1 LLLCEL
7 NKQRVAG
14 TSLKKVSVKRNLSYL
29 YRVLDLFK
37 DHIDSCFPELME
49 QRFIVACSGGLDSV
63 VLAHLCKGSG
73 MSFALAHC
81 NFRLRGA
88 ESDEDERF
96 VGQLAHS
103 LEVPFFVV
111 RFDTIDYVRSHGLSV
126 QLAAREL
133 RYEWFSTLREKEGY
147 AYVLTAHHLDD
158 MLETFLIN
166 LSRGTGLDG
175 LTGIPANSNRIIRP
189 LLPFRRS
196 ELQDFANQQGLSWRE
211 DSSNEETKYLRNKI
225 RHHLVPV
232 LKELHPSFLDNFK
245 MTQGYLS
252 DAARMLQQHV
262 TTLKESLFIPYFNGY
277 KIDLKELNRLEPL
290 NGYLYALFKDYG
302 FTAWAD
308 VEGLLTAMSGKEV
321 HSKTHRL
328 IKDRKYL
335 LLQQIQ
341 EETDN
346 DGVAAA
352 LESPGDLPVKLVI
365 EPAEAIEEKDNT
377 ILYVDKETLN
387 HNLTVR
393 KRKKGDYFYPLGMN
407 GKKKVSKFFKDEKMD
422 AVAKENQWLL
432 CCGDDIVWIIGR
444 RADDR
449 FKITSDTKNI
459 LKITLKE

>member
-1 LLLCEL
+1 LY
-7 NKQRVAG
+7 KQLAAG
-14 TSLKKVSVKRNLSYL
+14 TSSKKMSVKRNLSYL
-29 YRVLDLFK
+29 YQVLDLFK
-37 DHIDSCFPELME
+37 DHINSCFPELME
-49 QRFIVACSGGLDSV
+49 QPLIVACSGGLDSV
-63 VLAHLCKGSG
+63 VLAHLCNVTG

-81 NFRLRGA
+81 NFGLREA

-96 VGQLAHS
+96 VEQLAHS
-103 LEVPFFVV
+103 LDVPFFVV
-111 RFDTIDYVRSHGLSV
+111 HFDTMDHVRSHGLSI
-126 QLAAREL
+126 QMAAREL
-133 RYEWFSTLREKEGY
+133 RYQWFSTLCEKEGY
-147 AYVLTAHHLDD
+147 TYVLTAHHLDD
-158 MLETFLIN
+158 TLETFLIN

-175 LTGIPANSNRIIRP
+175 LTGIPARSNGILRP

-196 ELQDFANQQGLSWRE
+196 EIQDFANQQHLSWRE

-225 RHHLVPV
+225 RHHLVPD

-252 DAARMLQQHV
+252 DAAKMLQQHV
-262 TTLKESLFIPYFNGY
+262 NKVKESLFTPYFNGY
-277 KIDLKELNRLEPL
+277 KIDLKALNSLEPL
-290 NGYLYALFKDYG
+290 NGYLYALFKEYG

-341 EETDN
+341 KGTDPEGMATTL
-346 DGVAAA
+346 DT
-352 LESPGDLPVKLVI
+352 PGDLPINLLI
-365 EPAEAIEEKDNT
+365 EPAAAIVEKDNT

-387 HNLTVR
+387 HSLTVR

-449 FKITSDTKNI
+449 FKITSDTKKI

>member
-1 LLLCEL
+1 M
-7 NKQRVAG
+7 
-14 TSLKKVSVKRNLSYL
+14 SVKRNLSYL

-37 DHIDSCFPELME
+37 DHINSCFPELMG
-49 QRFIVACSGGLDSV
+49 QQLIVACSGGLDSV
-63 VLAHLCKGSG
+63 VLAHLCKVSG
-73 MSFALAHC
+73 MSFAMAHC
-81 NFRLRGA
+81 NFRLREA

-96 VGQLAHS
+96 VEQLARS

-111 RFDTIDYVRSHGLSV
+111 RFNTMDYVRTHGLSI
-126 QLAAREL
+126 QMAAREL
-133 RYEWFSTLREKEGY
+133 RYQWFSTLCEKEGY

-158 MLETFLIN
+158 TLETFLIN

-175 LTGIPANSNRIIRP
+175 LTGIPARSNGILRP
-189 LLPFRRS
+189 LLPFRRT
-196 ELQDFANQQGLSWRE
+196 EIQDFANQQRLSWRE

-262 TTLKESLFIPYFNGY
+262 NNIKESLFTPYFNGY
-277 KIDLKELNRLEPL
+277 KIDLKALNSLAPL
-290 NGYLYALFKDYG
+290 HGYLYALFKDYG

-321 HSKTHRL
+321 RSKTHRL

-341 EETDN
+341 EGDDN
-346 DGVAAA
+346 EGVAAT
-352 LESPGDLPVKLVI
+352 LDTPGDLPIKLLI
-365 EPAEAIEEKDNT
+365 EPAKAIEEKDNT

-387 HNLTVR
+387 HSLTVR

-449 FKITSDTKNI
+449 FKITSETKNI